1 MSMELTRP
9 DIGTEGC
16 SSAVVDS
23 GLVQSF
29 GGPSAPSHALLEESG
44 ARLDDQT
51 TLALSSFPPASDEP
65 LNQAVLRARGRPRI
79 KPIIYGPKRRRGR
92 PSGSGSKPKHQAKL
106 RQRSP
111 TIPHVSNPIIR
122 DTLIPMP
129 GTHRRGAFLQP
140 VIAAQVVEPT
150 EKDLETEAT
159 FSSPLQ
165 ATYPIIQDEDPNS
178 VIQDDVDASDEETN
192 ADGKGIG
199 EDDDCDDIGPED
211 DGGSRE
217 GRKRRPLPG
226 WLLDAFNE
234 RVEESKQRDAQG
246 LPPLRE
252 KASVSLKSIQ
262 SEILSL
268 GSPGVVPF
276 NSLSSMRCVDMD
288 NTFWIIGYRYQCAKC
303 INQQSV
309 TYRSWDSRILD
320 ALPPHLAAEFPA
332 HLTHRSAMSK
342 SLFEWMRLC
351 FQNGM
356 GSKQFSDSLRV
367 RHLLSYDN
375 LHLQYLYHLVSLR
388 QGLQHWMDIKYE
400 TFLPFDDK
408 SLRGRHGFVPGSE
421 WLHDM
426 YDTYIEGHQHNFNQ
440 HMAMLTGEVCAIDH
454 SHKVTKQIARVDGE
468 QVFTAL
474 LTVTNEKGEIR
485 ICNFVATKSHSQF
498 ETALT
503 RMRRSLEQYGHS
515 QPVLFYTDNMAD
527 KQFLENSFP
536 SLRNDVIPIEEY
548 SHLQPLVIPSEIRIM
563 PMDTVQSINHAIST
577 ILDDVPVDTGE
588 IAVGFDSEWNVELSP
603 QGFVRCAGKTAV
615 IQIAYKSRIY
625 ILQVSNMI
633 AQGKLPQQLETFLSH
648 PRDTLRPSQPF
659 VEGVD
664 LAKLAKERHL
674 IKNISKC
681 SLSDLSAL
689 VLQKRLTKNT
699 PQRTSQAWENRTL
712 TPEQLDYAAQDA
724 YATLRVYEEL
734 ITHYS
739 IPTPI
744 PPTVPLLTPVLVF
757 GSDLTNVVAEG
768 QVCLEQL
775 GNIDGIRVAKHHLI
789 VEVLRVH
796 VPGAVITSH
805 QKRSLDGFGTPPFK
819 LVCLRSHLKLYSTPP
834 IHQANQTTAPS
845 YLIPPPSGPS
855 HCYELL
861 IHEHDGTSDGELEG
875 QNEVISLQDSLST
888 DISGSTMNLA
898 GYSVNSENADTEAT
912 TSSRI
917 IGEIDSASS
926 PSEWDYSIRSRVL
939 KDPWHFFHMLYL
951 PATHGL
957 RKQFT
962 QELRDGLFIPHDED
976 RRRINSWGA
985 VQKPSKTYEE
995 LRNSSPSWI
1004 RARCRHTIPPPHI
1017 LHLLVSKL
1025 FQTYGPLLDPIT
1037 KQPLFSASTWKV
1049 AKNLLE
1055 LIRKGFISDPSNIP
1069 LYTRIGTDKKNGGLP
1084 IYRCCRGTNATE
1096 GGVHTHIRS
1105 RLPKFG
1111 VSVRH
1116 VHASLLDFTL
1126 RHNLLT
1132 GVYNSTGQRYRGH
1145 FSIWVTNE
1153 IQELLISL
1161 QEMFIQPTLISGWVN
1176 EDIRGQSAMALYVH
1190 SANSQQKHSF
1200 IASMQGTRK
1209 PVLPVHTHAEEQY
1222 FRSLMNSDP
1231 SFSPQSGEP
1240 KWNEAIQVWNANAE
1254 SRDGVYYKL
1263 VEQLKTYYSRWK
1275 AHLNVKEALS
1285 LTSEQRRPVTQMVHD
1300 PNRSR
1305 VVPPVSPRPLQ
1316 PHHALTG
1323 FSEHEPSELHPP
1335 SFNTIPVSTDS
1346 MANYTQQIET
1356 RIQQWVATRL
1366 QKKTPIDKPRRPRT
1380 CKKCANPNCP
1390 GCNSHKLHLPCPYS
1404 EIASHMQG

>member
-9 DIGTEGC
+9 DIRTEGC

-246 LPPLRE
+246 LPPLYLIHR
-252 KASVSLKSIQ
+252 SFWFPQKS
-262 SEILSL
+262 S
-268 GSPGVVPF
+268 F
-276 NSLSSMRCVDMD
+276 
-288 NTFWIIGYRYQCAKC
+288 F
-303 INQQSV
+303 
-309 TYRSWDSRILD
+309 ILD
-320 ALPPHLAAEFPA
+320 EKKHLSPSNLFNPKFFLWDPQALYPSIPCPQ
-332 HLTHRSAMSK
+332 
-342 SLFEWMRLC
+342 W
-351 FQNGM
+351 
-356 GSKQFSDSLRV
+356 
-367 RHLLSYDN
+367 
-375 LHLQYLYHLVSLR
+375 
-388 QGLQHWMDIKYE
+388 LQHWMDIKYE

-421 WLHDM
+421 WLRDM
-426 YDTYIEGHQHNFNQ
+426 YDTYIEGHQHDFNQ
-440 HMAMLTGEVCAIDH
+440 HMAMLTGE
-454 SHKVTKQIARVDGE
+454 VTKQIARVDGE

-503 RMRRSLEQYGHS
+503 RMWRSLEQYGHS
-515 QPVLFYTDNMAD
+515 QPVLFYTDNMAN

-577 ILDDVPVDTGE
+577 ILDDVPVDNGE
-588 IAVGFDSEWNVELSP
+588 IAVGFDLEWNVELSP

-633 AQGKLPQQLETFLSH
+633 AQGKLPQQLEIFLSH
-648 PRDTLRPSQPF
+648 PRVRKVGRLVDGDLQRLQDTLRPSQPF
-659 VEGVD
+659 VGGVN

-724 YATLRVYEEL
+724 YAALRVYEEL

-768 QVCLEQL
+768 
-775 GNIDGIRVAKHHLI
+775 
-789 VEVLRVH
+789 
-796 VPGAVITSH
+796 

-855 HCYELL
+855 HSYELL
-861 IHEHDGTSDGELEG
+861 IHEHDGTSDGELES
-875 QNEVISLQDSLST
+875 QNEVISLQDLLST

-917 IGEIDSASS
+917 IREIDSASS

-962 QELRDGLFIPHDED
+962 
-976 RRRINSWGA
+976 
-985 VQKPSKTYEE
+985 
-995 LRNSSPSWI
+995 
-1004 RARCRHTIPPPHI
+1004 
-1017 LHLLVSKL
+1017 
-1025 FQTYGPLLDPIT
+1025 
-1037 KQPLFSASTWKV
+1037 
-1049 AKNLLE
+1049 
-1055 LIRKGFISDPSNIP
+1055 
-1069 LYTRIGTDKKNGGLP
+1069 IGTDKKNGGLP

-1145 FSIWVTNE
+1145 CSIWVTNE

-1176 EDIRGQSAMALYVH
+1176 GNLYVPTTEVIGILPIPEDIRGQSAMAPYVH

-1240 KWNEAIQVWNANAE
+1240 KWNEAVQVWNANAE

-1323 FSEHEPSELHPP
+1323 FSEHEP
-1335 SFNTIPVSTDS
+1335 ISTDS

-1356 RIQQWVATRL
+1356 RIQQRVATRL

-1390 GCNSHKLHLPCPYS
+1390 